1 MRSRWNLPIYLAY
14 VALSLVVIAFIVV
27 QMGLTFPWSHPYTI
41 TATFSDAA
49 DILTNNEVFMNGTR
63 VGHVAGVNV
72 SNGQAQVQLV
82 IDDAQALPLYSDASA
97 EVRKKNLLGETYI
110 DLQRGATT
118 TAVMRSGGAIPIN
131 HTVPITEIDQV
142 LAIFDPETVQRV
154 QLLINAL
161 GSATTNNGRN
171 LNAEA
176 TSTDQLLTA
185 LNGPA
190 TELSVRQQQV
200 NDIVLELQRLY
211 GLLAQQREQVKQEFV
226 TWNQVM
232 GQLAD
237 QEAGIAGTVQQGDTL
252 LQNLDALVS
261 SSSPGGQPR
270 AQELSAVIQELGN
283 PANDGAVA
291 NLSSFLNSANSI
303 IAGIAPYRQYVND
316 VFPDLQSSFADTID
330 NNGVTQHVWSVFSV
344 NCPTPATCNGTAQ
357 PASGQSGPPSSTWAA
372 MSAGAGG

>member
-1 MRSRWNLPIYLAY
+1 MRSRWNLPIYIAY
-14 VALSLVVIAFIVV
+14 VVISLVVIAFIVV

-49 DILTNNEVFMNGTR
+49 DILTNNEVYLNGVR
-63 VGHVAGVNV
+63 VGHVGGVNV
-72 SNGQAQVQLV
+72 SNGRAQVQLV
-82 IDDAQALPLYSDASA
+82 IDDSQALPLYTDASA

-110 DLQRGATT
+110 DLQRGGSA
-118 TAVMRSGGAIPIN
+118 ALMRTGGSIPVN

-161 GSATTNNGRN
+161 GNATTNNGRA

-176 TSTDQLLTA
+176 TSTNQLLTA

-190 TELSVRQQQV
+190 TELSARQQQV

-211 GLLAQQREQVKQEFV
+211 AVLAAQREQVKQEFV

-232 GQLAD
+232 AQLAN

-261 SSSPGGQPR
+261 STSPSGQPR
-270 AQELSAVIQELGN
+270 AQELSAIIQELGDPSSN
-283 PANDGAVA
+283 GAVA
-291 NLSSFLNSANSI
+291 NLRSFLDTANAT
-303 IAGIAPYRQYVND
+303 IADIAPYREYVND

-344 NCPTPATCNGTAQ
+344 NCPTPSTCIGKPQ
-357 PASGQSGPPSSTWAA
+357 PASGQTAPPSSSWAA
-372 MSAGAGG
+372 MDTGAAG

>member
-14 VALSLVVIAFIVV
+14 VAISLLVIGFIVL
-27 QMGLTFPWSHPYTI
+27 QMGLTFPWSHPYAI

-49 DILTNNEVFMNGTR
+49 DILNNNEVFVNGAK
-63 VGHVAGVNV
+63 VGHVGAVTVTG
-72 SNGQAQVQLV
+72 GQARVQLV
-82 IDDAQALPLYSDASA
+82 IDDGQALPLYTDASA

-110 DLQRGATT
+110 DLQRGGSA
-118 TAVMRSGGAIPIN
+118 AVMQSGGAIPVN

-161 GSATTNNGRN
+161 GEATTNNGRN

-190 TELSVRQQQV
+190 TELSARQQQV

-211 GLLAQQREQVKQEFV
+211 GVLAGQREQVKQEFT
-226 TWNQVM
+226 TWNDVM
-232 GQLAD
+232 AQLAN
-237 QEAGIAGTVQQGDTL
+237 QESGIAGTLQQGDTL
-252 LQNLDALVS
+252 LQNLDALVTS
-261 SSSPGGQPR
+261 AGPGGQSR

-283 PANDGAVA
+283 PGSNGAVA
-291 NLSSFLNSANSI
+291 NLSAYLNTAN
-303 IAGIAPYRQYVND
+303 ATLADIAPYRQYVND
-316 VFPDLQSSFADTID
+316 VFPDLESSFADTID

-344 NCPTPATCNGTAQ
+344 NCPTPQTCLGKPQ
-357 PASGQSGPPSSTWAA
+357 PASGQSAPPSSTWAA
-372 MSAGAGG
+372 MATGGGG

>member
-1 MRSRWNLPIYLAY
+1 MRSRWNLPIYVAY
-14 VALSLVVIAFIVV
+14 VAISLVVIAFIVV
-27 QMGLTFPWSHPYTI
+27 QMGLTFPWSHPYAI

-49 DILTNNEVFMNGTR
+49 DVLTNNEVFMNGTK
-63 VGHVAGVNV
+63 VGHVGGVNV
-72 SNGQAQVQLV
+72 ANGQAQVQLV
-82 IDDAQALPLYSDASA
+82 IDDGHALPLYTDASA

-110 DLQRGATT
+110 DLQRGGS
-118 TAVMRSGGAIPIN
+118 TALMHSGGAIPIN
-131 HTVPITEIDQV
+131 HTVPITEIDKV

-161 GSATTNNGRN
+161 GNATTNNGRN

-211 GLLAQQREQVKQEFV
+211 AVLAAQREQVKQEFT

-232 GQLAD
+232 AQLAN

-261 SSSPGGQPR
+261 SIAPGGQSR

-283 PANDGAVA
+283 PGSDGAVA
-291 NLSSFLNSANSI
+291 NLSSFLSTANSI
-303 IAGIAPYRQYVND
+303 VADIAPYRQYVND
-316 VFPDLQSSFADTID
+316 VFPDLESSFADTID

-344 NCPTPATCNGTAQ
+344 NCPTPQTCMGTPQ
-357 PASGQSGPPSSTWAA
+357 PASGQSAPPSSTWAA
-372 MSAGAGG
+372 MGSGAGG